1 MGICLAEG
9 TEGQFQGQQ
18 ILTAHSVIA
27 NQNLFYSRSP
37 DKVLK
42 E

>member
-18 ILTAHSVIA
+18 ILTDHSVIA
-27 NQNLFYSRSP
+27 NQNLFYSWLS
-37 DKVLK
+37 DQVLK